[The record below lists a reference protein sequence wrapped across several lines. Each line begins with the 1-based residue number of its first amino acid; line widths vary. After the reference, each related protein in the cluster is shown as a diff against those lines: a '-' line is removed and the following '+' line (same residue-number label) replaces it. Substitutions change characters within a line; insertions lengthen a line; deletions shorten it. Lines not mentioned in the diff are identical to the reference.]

1 MNLISVKREGNRV
14 MTKVEILTERQ
25 FLTTEDLRKAFDCG
39 KSTAQKVMREIKAKS
54 DIAKIK
60 GKITI
65 TDYEIW
71 YRGKEAR
78 NGEK

>member
-1 MNLISVKREGNRV
+1 

-25 FLTTEDLRKAFDCG
+25 FLTTADLKTVFSCG
-39 KSTAQKVMREIKAKS
+39 RNTAERLMREIKATS

-60 GKITI
+60 GKITV

-71 YRGKEAR
+71 FSGKE
-78 NGEK
+78 EQ

>member
-1 MNLISVKREGNRV
+1 

-25 FLTTEDLRKAFDCG
+25 FLTTTDLKTVFACG
-39 KSTAQKVMREIKAKS
+39 RNTAERLMREIKAKS

-60 GKITI
+60 GKITV

-71 YRGKEAR
+71 FKAKEAQ
-78 NGEK
+78 

>member
-1 MNLISVKREGNRV
+1 MQKALIDEKRVEV
-14 MTKVEILTERQ
+14 WQMTKVEILTERQ
-25 FLTTEDLRKAFDCG
+25 FLTTADLRKVFDCG
-39 KSTAQKVMREIKAKS
+39 RNTAERLMREIKAKS

-71 YRGKEAR
+71 FVGKKEI
-78 NGEK
+78 